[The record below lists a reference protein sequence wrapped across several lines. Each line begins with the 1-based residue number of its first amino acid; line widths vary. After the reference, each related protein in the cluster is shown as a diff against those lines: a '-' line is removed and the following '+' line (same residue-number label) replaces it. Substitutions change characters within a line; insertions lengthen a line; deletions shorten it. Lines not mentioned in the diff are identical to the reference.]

1 MRTHTPA
8 EQACFDAL
16 VEHNTSRTPGD
27 APYPAC
33 LWPIAEAATKAV
45 HDADLAEL
53 QRLREISHQ
62 AAQKLPP
69 AKRCQHTSSH
79 RNQVGEPICDD
90 CGWMP

>member
-1 MRTHTPA
+1 MSTHTAA

-16 VEHNTSRTPGD
+16 VAHNTPMDRDGGHT
-27 APYPAC
+27 YPSC
-33 LWPIAEAATKAV
+33 LWPIAEAAVKAV
-45 HDADLAEL
+45 RDADEAEL
-53 QRLREISHQ
+53 ERHRQ

-79 RNQVGEPICDD
+79 RNQDGEPVCDD